1 MEEGERWRKRRERK
15 KGRGRMS
22 FQVEETVE
30 AFSGWALLVASFPW
44 VSHLLVQH
52 PGQRKEAS
60 IASAV
65 ILNYPEFLSS
75 L

>member
-1 MEEGERWRKRRERK
+1 MDKRWKKERDGGKEEREEERKRK
-15 KGRGRMS
+15 KS
-22 FQVEETVE
+22 FQFEETVE
-30 AFSGWALLVASFPW
+30 AFSGWALLVAFFPW

-65 ILNYPEFLSS
+65 ILDYS
-75 L
+75 